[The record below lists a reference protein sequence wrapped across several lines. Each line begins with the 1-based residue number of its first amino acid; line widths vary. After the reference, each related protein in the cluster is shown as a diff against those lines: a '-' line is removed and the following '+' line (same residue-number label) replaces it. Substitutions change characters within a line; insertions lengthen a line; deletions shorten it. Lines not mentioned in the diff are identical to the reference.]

1 MVETTE
7 KSVNWATMIPLIGG
21 SAIGCSI
28 ATKNKPLYHLSYSAF
43 DSNEKHL
50 TEYWPEVPRII
61 LDEGG
66 KVPVSPI
73 DFVNSVCPCAGLS
86 QLNTSRSK
94 EVRDSKNK
102 WMFESAEVVLGKV
115 KPKVFFG
122 ENAPGLFT
130 NSGKYVRD
138 ELKELAKKHGYSFS
152 LYKTNTILHGIPQRR
167 IRTFYFFWN
176 SSTPPI
182 LSFYKRESPTFAD
195 YLSDIPKNASWQNEF
210 NIDGKVTEA
219 YRTYDF
225 LLKYYGVNH
234 RNFVE
239 NHDGTAIH
247 SVYSYLAEN
256 NLLSECIAWMYKN
269 YPDSRELPRLYS
281 IREKINKGGRFMD
294 SSPGFYYKRTNAI
307 VGRTLTHL
315 MHPVENRGMSIRE
328 LMHMMGLPHDFNI
341 DHKKSLNHLAQ
352 NVPTCTSKDM
362 TLEILK
368 FLKNELEYSNTE
380 FLMQDNCKEVNKECE
395 L

>member
-1 MVETTE
+1 ME
-7 KSVNWATMIPLIGG
+7 KTIEKQVNWATMIPLIGG
-21 SAIGCSI
+21 SAIGCSL
-28 ATKNKPLYHLSYSAF
+28 ATGNKPLYHLSYSAF
-43 DSNEKHL
+43 GANEKHL
-50 TEYWPEVPRII
+50 TNYWPEIPRIV

-66 KVPVSPI
+66 QIPGSPV

-102 WMFESAEVVLGKV
+102 WMFESAEIVLGKV

-130 NSGKYVRD
+130 NSGEYVRD
-138 ELKELAKKHGYSFS
+138 KLKNLAQKHNYSFS

-167 IRTFYFFWN
+167 MRTFYFFWN
-176 SSTPPI
+176 SPNPPV
-182 LSFYKRESPTFAD
+182 LNFYKRKSPSFVD
-195 YLSDIPKNASWQNEF
+195 YISQIPETASWQDTF
-210 NIDGKVTEA
+210 NIEGKATDA
-219 YRTYDF
+219 FRTYEF
-225 LLKYYGVNH
+225 LLEYYNIPH
-234 RNFVE
+234 RDFVKRY
-239 NHDGTAIH
+239 DGTAIH

-256 NLLSECIAWMYKN
+256 NLLSKCIMWLYEK
-269 YPDSRELPRLYS
+269 YPESRELPRLYS
-281 IREKINKGGRFMD
+281 IRKKVESGGRFMD
-294 SSPGFYYKRTNAI
+294 SSPGFYHQRTNAI

-315 MHPVENRGMSIRE
+315 MHPLENRGMSIRE
-328 LMHMMGLPHDFNI
+328 LMHMMGLPHDFEI
-341 DHKKSLNHLAQ
+341 DAKKSLNHLAQ
-352 NVPTCTSKDM
+352 NVPTCTSRDM

-368 FLKNELEYSNTE
+368 FLKNELEYSNTD